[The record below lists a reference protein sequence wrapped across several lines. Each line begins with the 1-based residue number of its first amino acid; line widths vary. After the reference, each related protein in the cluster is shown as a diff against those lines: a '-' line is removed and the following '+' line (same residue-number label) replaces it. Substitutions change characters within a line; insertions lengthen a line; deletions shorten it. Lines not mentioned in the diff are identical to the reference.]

1 MDSSFYNQ
9 TRREDL
15 LKKFVK
21 GTSPIFCTGIM
32 SIYHNVKKGNKV
44 PKLLLKEFQ
53 QSMVNVS
60 LWSVEIIKNEH
71 HRFATIFPTFD
82 KYVKAIIQT
91 YSTTHVF
98 APSEVLHQCY
108 LNIARRL
115 WKQPFLVYDVGVS
128 KIDVQKNFLRIEE
141 IIAECIKDTFDVFGN
156 VDEFDETTQESDKS
170 LAQEVDIAEHHHP
183 NNTNVEMINDDSA
196 FDEDDMYD
204 NKDEYSSSISTTSEE
219 SDTSD
224 IEDEDNEEI
233 SIESKNVEISTSV
246 ASLGSIETNMPNI
259 ISDNDEMHDKMHN
272 EEGIHSMHQ
281 FETEQSYEES
291 VAEDI
296 DTLEVWEGE
305 GLSEGVS
312 VEHTQVSND
321 NCKEQTNQLIEEE
334 LTQTA
339 EDSLSPTIIV
349 KKLDHEEEDVIL
361 QTTQCIDQDVE
372 PQDIKLVTFDEKSEK
387 VKSLLNLRKKVKSS
401 LANKRT
407 LYPSFF

>member
-32 SIYHNVKKGNKV
+32 SIYNNVKKNNKV
-44 PKLLLKEFQ
+44 SKLLLKEFQ

-60 LWSVEIIKNEH
+60 LWSIEIIKNEH
-71 HRFATIFPTFD
+71 HRFTTIFPAFD

-91 YSTTHVF
+91 YNSIHLF

-128 KIDVQKNFLRIEE
+128 KIDVQKNFLKIEE

-156 VDEFDETTQESDKS
+156 VDEFDETTQESEKS
-170 LAQEVDIAEHHHP
+170 LAQEVNITEYHHP
-183 NNTNVEMINDDSA
+183 NDTHIDLIHDDSV
-196 FDEDDMYD
+196 FDEDAMDGS
-204 NKDEYSSSISTTSEE
+204 KEEYSSSASTTSEE
-219 SDTSD
+219 SETSN
-224 IEDEDNEEI
+224 IEDGDNEEV
-233 SIESKNVEISTSV
+233 SIESKNVEISTSI
-246 ASLGSIETNMPNI
+246 ASLGSIETNILNNI
-259 ISDNDEMHDKMHN
+259 SENDEMHD
-272 EEGIHSMHQ
+272 EEGTESMQQ
-281 FETEQSYEES
+281 FETEKLSCEES
-291 VAEDI
+291 IAEDI
-296 DTLEVWEGE
+296 DTLDVWKGE
-305 GLSEGVS
+305 GVTEDVCE
-312 VEHTQVSND
+312 EHIQVSND
-321 NCKEQTNQLIEEE
+321 NSEEKPNEPIEEE

-339 EDSLSPTIIV
+339 EDLLSPTIIV
-349 KKLDHEEEDVIL
+349 KKLDHEEEDLIF
-361 QTTQCIDQDVE
+361 QTSQGKEQDVE

-387 VKSLLNLRKKVKSS
+387 VKSLLNLKKKVKSS